1 MPMQSPWFFI
11 VHWLR
16 LYFGANLLFSGIR
29 YAVTGFVPEIPGIGG
44 EWVQANANIYLYQI
58 IKYLEIVTGA
68 MLVLNRYPLLA
79 LILQFPASINIFW
92 LNTFIVGTPRQLFSG
107 PQELFMN
114 GVLLLAYSGWMAA
127 ALKSRLEPLW
137 LWQGGLAYRSETGR
151 RLFSDSGN
159 GSAGTTANSRA
170 DAANQSDGMSNG
182 HWLAIAACAGLTAA
196 AYIGSTGLFY
206 ADYREIRNRDLVG
219 YAVAWAGMLY
229 MMVRLR
235 NWRR

>member
-1 MPMQSPWFFI
+1 MPKQSPWFYI

-44 EWVQANANIYLYQI
+44 EWVQANANIYLYQM

-68 MLVLNRYPLLA
+68 MLCLNRYPLLA

-92 LNTFIVGTPRQLFSG
+92 LNTFIVATPRQLFSG

-114 GVLLLAYSGWMAA
+114 GALLLAYSGWMAA
-127 ALKSRLEPLW
+127 ALKPRLEPLW
-137 LWQGGLAYRSETGR
+137 LWRGELAYRPGIGH
-151 RLFSDSGN
+151 LVSDSGGSGMQTPAPRN
-159 GSAGTTANSRA
+159 GK
-170 DAANQSDGMSNG
+170 SNG
-182 HWLAIAACAGLTAA
+182 TWIAIAACAGLTAA

-206 ADYREIRNRDLVG
+206 ADFREIRNRDLVG
-219 YAVAWAGMLY
+219 YAVAWIGMLY
-229 MMVRLR
+229 IMVRHR
-235 NWRR
+235 NERA

>member
-1 MPMQSPWFFI
+1 MSEQSPWFFI

-29 YAVTGFVPEIPGIGG
+29 YALTGFVPEIPGVGG
-44 EWVQANANIYLYQI
+44 EWVQANANIYLYQF

-68 MLVLNRYPLLA
+68 MLCLNRYPLLA

-114 GVLLLAYSGWMAA
+114 GSLLLAYSGWMAA
-127 ALKSRLEPLW
+127 ALKPRLEPLW
-137 LWQGGLAYRSETGR
+137 LWRGDLAYRPGIAS
-151 RLFSDSGN
+151 RLVGAANHSSVN
-159 GSAGTTANSRA
+159 TTAG
-170 DAANQSDGMSNG
+170 GMKRTNG
-182 HWLAIAACAGLTAA
+182 TWIAIAACAGLTAV

-206 ADYREIRNRDLVG
+206 ADFREIRNRDLVG
-219 YAVAWAGMLY
+219 YAVAWIGMLY
-229 MMVRLR
+229 MMA
-235 NWRR
+235 RRRSARD